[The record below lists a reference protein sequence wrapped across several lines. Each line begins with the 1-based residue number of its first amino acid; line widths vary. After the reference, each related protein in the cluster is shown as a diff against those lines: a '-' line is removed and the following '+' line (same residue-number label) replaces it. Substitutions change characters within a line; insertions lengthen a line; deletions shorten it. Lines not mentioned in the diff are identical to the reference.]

1 MQIYKRKVTDPS
13 TTANTTATGPL
24 ELLAALVNCEGVA
37 VVVVKYT
44 AGRVPDAAPLFR
56 VKILAGVLTGYGLSV
71 AVDATTLTVIYC
83 VVVLVV
89 VQVE

>member
-1 MQIYKRKVTDPS
+1 
-13 TTANTTATGPL
+13 
-24 ELLAALVNCEGVA
+24 VA
-37 VVVVKYT
+37 VVVVRYT
-44 AGRVPDAAPLFR
+44 AGRVPDAAPLFK